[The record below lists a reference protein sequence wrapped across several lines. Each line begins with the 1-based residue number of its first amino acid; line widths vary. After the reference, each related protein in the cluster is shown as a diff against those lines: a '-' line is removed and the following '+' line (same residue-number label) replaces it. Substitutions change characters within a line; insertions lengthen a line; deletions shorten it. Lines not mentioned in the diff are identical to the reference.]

1 MRSVESQD
9 DVLVKLPMVR
19 TLLFSRC
26 VHLPWLSEEQRTT
39 VDRLAGS
46 GLVSLENS
54 QGRLT
59 ERGYRLAFAE
69 PWYAGGRSGVLLVRT
84 DGLRAEA
91 RLAGQGAGGGG
102 GPSFLTQVR
111 FPSMVRRRGV
121 CVSGGSAANAH
132 E

>member
-1 MRSVESQD
+1 MRPVEGQD
-9 DVLVKLPMVR
+9 DVLIKLPMVR

-26 VHLPWLSEEQRTT
+26 VHLRRLSEEQRTT

-69 PWYAGGRSGVLLVRT
+69 PWYAGGGV
-84 DGLRAEA
+84 AFFWCE
-91 RLAGQGAGGGG
+91 Q
-102 GPSFLTQVR
+102 
-111 FPSMVRRRGV
+111 MVFEPRPV
-121 CVSGGSAANAH
+121 
-132 E
+132 